1 MTGGLGPTETLA
13 PGVEGPALGDE
24 DLAPGAQIP
33 AGLSHGAAV

>member
-1 MTGGLGPTETLA
+1 MTGETLA

-24 DLAPGAQIP
+24 DLAQIP